1 MARGITSQPTN
12 PEEKIQV
19 LSTAPN
25 KEIDFSQGP
34 AGVAATPEERASM
47 PLDTVAPIVRDATA
61 VQPPRIPGQAQPAQ
75 QAASGED
82 KPAPAPAPKDRLYRV
97 EVTKQFV
104 DRTSGARTILRE
116 GKEISSRHYN
126 IRDLQQQGMRLK
138 DITDVPLDQAL

>member
-1 MARGITSQPTN
+1 MARGITQPN

-19 LSTAPN
+19 LSTAPI

-61 VQPPRIPGQAQPAQ
+61 IQPPRIPGQAQPARQ
-75 QAASGED
+75 VALGDE
-82 KPAPAPAPKDRLYRV
+82 KPAPAPKVRRYRV

-104 DRTSGARTILRE
+104 DRTSGSRTTLRE
-116 GKEISSRHYN
+116 GKEITDAHYN
-126 IRDLQQQGMRLK
+126 IRDLQQQGVRLK